1 MASLKEIKKR
11 IVSVKNTQQITRAM
25 RMVAAAKLRRAQESI
40 QALRPYA
47 YKIRD
52 VIGHLTEVVP
62 SEDHPLLAQREP
74 KRVVLLVITSDRG
87 LCGAFNANINRRTEG
102 YVNENVEGHED
113 VQLAII
119 GRKGQEYFRRRS
131 LPVLHEYREILTN
144 PTFENAQKIAD
155 ELIESFKGQNLDAV
169 YMLYNEFKSAISQQV
184 VVEQLL
190 PLPMPAPEERK
201 AHEGLTEFIY
211 EPGKQ
216 ELLDGILPLNVE
228 IQVYRAILESLASEM
243 GARMTAMESAT
254 NNAKE
259 LIKSLTL
266 EYNKARQAAITT
278 ELIEIISGAEAL

>member
-1 MASLKEIKKR
+1 MGSLREIKKR

-52 VIGHLTEVVP
+52 VITHLTAVVP

-87 LCGAFNANINRRTEG
+87 LCGAFNANINRRTES
-102 YVNENVEGHED
+102 YVAENEAGHQD
-113 VQLAII
+113 IQLAII

-131 LPVLHEYREILTN
+131 LPVLHEYREILTH
-144 PTFENAQKIAD
+144 PTFENARTIAD
-155 ELIESFKGQNLDAV
+155 ELIESFTSQSLDAV
-169 YMLYNEFKSAISQQV
+169 YILYNEFKSAIAQQV

-190 PLPMPAPEERK
+190 PMPLPKPEETK
-201 AHEGLTEFIY
+201 AHEEITEFIY